1 MKRIKTIIFSGS
13 LLLSLALYS
22 QDTIQISKVDL
33 VQKLSDQNLQL
44 KIAEKSFE
52 SARSDYRQSN
62 ALFLPSI
69 TASNIALTTTNPL
82 TAFGSKLNQE
92 ILTASDFNP
101 DLLNNP
107 EQTQNYA
114 TRFEILQPIINADGI
129 FERKA
134 AKAKMEAYQLQTE
147 RTKEYL
153 ELEVSKSFMQLQ
165 MAYKAVGVLE
175 KANQTSQANL
185 KLVENYFKQG
195 MLQKTDLLSVQV
207 RVGEIANQLQYAKSA
222 VKNASDYLAFL
233 LNEDTNGGVYKPIE
247 TLENEMQPQTINV
260 LLPASRK
267 DLVAMEK
274 SSEAYKSMMQSGKM
288 SFLPRLNAFGSYE
301 IYDTQFMQFGASGYT
316 LGAQLSWDLFDGYKS
331 IGKLEK
337 SKVEF
342 QKAEVETEQYKKQS
356 QLELNKA
363 SRQLID
369 AENKV
374 NVSKLAFEQTAESY
388 RIRQNRFTQG
398 LEKTSDLLLTETQMA
413 QKELEYLQAVFEY
426 NYTKMYL
433 LFLTK

>member
-1 MKRIKTIIFSGS
+1 
-13 LLLSLALYS
+13 
-22 QDTIQISKVDL
+22 
-33 VQKLSDQNLQL
+33 
-44 KIAEKSFE
+44 
-52 SARSDYRQSN
+52 
-62 ALFLPSI
+62 
-69 TASNIALTTTNPL
+69 
-82 TAFGSKLNQE
+82 
-92 ILTASDFNP
+92 
-101 DLLNNP
+101 
-107 EQTQNYA
+107 
-114 TRFEILQPIINADGI
+114 
-129 FERKA
+129 
-134 AKAKMEAYQLQTE
+134 
-147 RTKEYL
+147 
-153 ELEVSKSFMQLQ
+153 MQLQ

-222 VKNASDYLAFL
+222 IQNASDYLAFL

-260 LLPASRK
+260 LLPSSRK

-374 NVSKLAFEQTAESY
+374 NVSKLAFEQTEESY

>member
-222 VKNASDYLAFL
+222 IQNASDYLAFL

-247 TLENEMQPQTINV
+247 TLENEMQPQTV
-260 LLPASRK
+260 SLLLPASRK

-301 IYDTQFMQFGASGYT
+301 IYDTHFMQFGASGYT

-374 NVSKLAFEQTAESY
+374 NVSKLAFEQTEESY

>member
-69 TASNIALTTTNPL
+69 TASNSALTTTNPL

-222 VKNASDYLAFL
+222 IQNASDYLAFL

-247 TLENEMQPQTINV
+247 TLENEMQPQTV
-260 LLPASRK
+260 SLLLPASRK

-374 NVSKLAFEQTAESY
+374 NVSKLAFEQTEESY

>member
-1 MKRIKTIIFSGS
+1 
-13 LLLSLALYS
+13 
-22 QDTIQISKVDL
+22 
-33 VQKLSDQNLQL
+33 
-44 KIAEKSFE
+44 
-52 SARSDYRQSN
+52 
-62 ALFLPSI
+62 
-69 TASNIALTTTNPL
+69 
-82 TAFGSKLNQE
+82 
-92 ILTASDFNP
+92 
-101 DLLNNP
+101 
-107 EQTQNYA
+107 
-114 TRFEILQPIINADGI
+114 
-129 FERKA
+129 
-134 AKAKMEAYQLQTE
+134 
-147 RTKEYL
+147 
-153 ELEVSKSFMQLQ
+153 
-165 MAYKAVGVLE
+165 
-175 KANQTSQANL
+175 
-185 KLVENYFKQG
+185 

-260 LLPASRK
+260 LLPSSRK

-342 QKAEVETEQYKKQS
+342 QKAEVETEKYKKQS

-374 NVSKLAFEQTAESY
+374 NVSKLAFEQTEESY

>member
-69 TASNIALTTTNPL
+69 TASNSALTTTNPL

-107 EQTQNYA
+107 EQTQNYT

-260 LLPASRK
+260 LLPSSRK

-374 NVSKLAFEQTAESY
+374 NVSKLAFEQTEESY

>member
-222 VKNASDYLAFL
+222 IQNASDYLAFL

-247 TLENEMQPQTINV
+247 TLENEMQPQTV
-260 LLPASRK
+260 SLLLPASRK

-374 NVSKLAFEQTAESY
+374 NVSKLAFEQTEESY

>member
-13 LLLSLALYS
+13 LLLSLTLYS

-222 VKNASDYLAFL
+222 IQNASDYLAFL

-374 NVSKLAFEQTAESY
+374 NVSKLAFEQTEESY

>member
-13 LLLSLALYS
+13 FLLSLALYS

-69 TASNIALTTTNPL
+69 TASNTALTTTNPL

-222 VKNASDYLAFL
+222 IQNASDYLAFL

-247 TLENEMQPQTINV
+247 TLENEMQPQTV
-260 LLPASRK
+260 SLLLPASRK

-374 NVSKLAFEQTAESY
+374 NVSKLAFEQTEESY

>member
-69 TASNIALTTTNPL
+69 TASNSALTTTNPL

-222 VKNASDYLAFL
+222 IQNASDYLAFL

-247 TLENEMQPQTINV
+247 TLENEMQPQTV
-260 LLPASRK
+260 SLLLPASRK

-374 NVSKLAFEQTAESY
+374 NVSKLAFE
-388 RIRQNRFTQG
+388 
-398 LEKTSDLLLTETQMA
+398 
-413 QKELEYLQAVFEY
+413 
-426 NYTKMYL
+426 
-433 LFLTK
+433 